1 MTLSGLLDDVRS
13 GKVTEIFAC
22 GTAAVVTPIGA
33 LKGKDFEVRL
43 EAGAVTSHIHQR
55 LTGIQFGKVEDEFG
69 WMYRLA

>member
-43 EAGAVTSHIHQR
+43 EAGPVTSHIHQR